1 MVSFTTIV
9 LLATSSI
16 ASAASLQSRASSAVD
31 STMLYAYGAT
41 PDSGIGG
48 VRLTYG
54 DGKQSIPRT

>member
-1 MVSFTTIV
+1 MSFNTIV

-16 ASAASLQSRASSAVD
+16 ASAASLQPRLSNSID
-31 STMLYAYGAT
+31 STMLWAYGAT

-54 DGKQSIPRT
+54 DGS